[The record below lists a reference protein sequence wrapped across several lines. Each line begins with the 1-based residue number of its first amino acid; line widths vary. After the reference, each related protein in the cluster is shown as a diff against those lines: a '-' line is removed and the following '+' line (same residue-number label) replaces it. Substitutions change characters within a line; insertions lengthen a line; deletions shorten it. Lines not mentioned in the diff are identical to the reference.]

1 MFYNVLLSLPLRT
14 HYSCSDCLI
23 SASLMS
29 QSSSDSESSTQSS
42 VGTVPQPAVGFAAVR
57 SAEDRLTEQLQKVSR
72 IPLDSSA
79 SLHTPLEETVSQT
92 AINEGCDLQRT
103 PSLQSASQCLH
114 THNSHD
120 AHNDLV
126 LQSNSYSTLRSE
138 EWKQQS
144 PMTKHQKNEG
154 GTLEKDKEV
163 RNGSEKNFPL
173 SISKAAHSVFRG
185 KQELHSGLELGS
197 GIDHKPRLSSSHLTP
212 SAIQTPTSDS
222 HSNPELQTGSC
233 THHLDSSKTSK
244 DVPLTVSSTTEEQ
257 QAPIST
263 ETSLSKDRN
272 ADQGQNARFVNRCAE
287 ISSRHTQAFTS
298 PQRLHAP
305 SRPLLVNTAGKWQG
319 FKICFF

>member
-1 MFYNVLLSLPLRT
+1 
-14 HYSCSDCLI
+14 
-23 SASLMS
+23 MS

-42 VGTVPQPAVGFAAVR
+42 VGTVPQPSVGFAAVR
-57 SAEDRLTEQLQKVSR
+57 SAEDRLTEQLQRVSR
-72 IPLDSSA
+72 IPLNPSA

-92 AINEGCDLQRT
+92 AINEGRDLQHT

-120 AHNDLV
+120 AHSDIV

-163 RNGSEKNFPL
+163 RNEDEHSESENFQL
-173 SISKAAHSVFRG
+173 SISQAAHAVFRG
-185 KQELHSGLELGS
+185 KQELPSDLKLGS
-197 GIDHKPRLSSSHLTP
+197 GIDHKPHLSSSHLTH
-212 SAIQTPTSDS
+212 SAIHTPTSDLR
-222 HSNPELQTGSC
+222 SNPELQTGSC
-233 THHLDSSKTSK
+233 TQHSDSLNTSK
-244 DVPLTVSSTTEEQ
+244 EVPLTVSSTTEEQ
-257 QAPIST
+257 QASIST

-272 ADQGQNARFVNRCAE
+272 VDQGQNTRFVNRCAQ
-287 ISSRHTQAFTS
+287 ISSRLTQAFTL

-319 FKICFF
+319 FQICFF